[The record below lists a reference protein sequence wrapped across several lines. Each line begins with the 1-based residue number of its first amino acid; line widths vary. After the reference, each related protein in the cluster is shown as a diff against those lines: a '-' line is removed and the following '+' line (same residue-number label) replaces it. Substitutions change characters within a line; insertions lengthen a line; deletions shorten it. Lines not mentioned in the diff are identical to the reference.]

1 MTHNVVLLGSDIN
14 AYYMA
19 RCYYEL
25 FNEPVD
31 MIAAEKIRFTEFSSI
46 VNIQYHPDL
55 KNEEGFVETLIEY
68 GKAHLDKGRTL
79 VIPCHDV
86 YVDLLLRKANLLT
99 SYFVFNCP
107 SFEIADSF
115 LDKEKFYKKYAGGKL
130 KFART
135 EYYDCSLEETAPI
148 PVDIF
153 YPLII
158 KPGDAIEYY
167 RHPFP
172 GQPKVFK
179 ATTPDN
185 AVNFINKVKA
195 SGYRG
200 TLLVQEFIQG
210 DDTNLF
216 DSIFYCNKKGK
227 AELATFAQIGLQ
239 EHSPSAIGNA
249 TVLINGYNQYG
260 GTEEIIQELK
270 EFLENLGY
278 TGFCEF
284 DLKYDNRD
292 KTFKVMEI
300 NPRQARSSYY
310 LAALGHN
317 LIEYLYNDVFENE
330 EREFTLLKDEY
341 LLTMVPKCIVRKYIF
356 NTEYKKKALKLWRKH
371 KKCDPLRFSKEKS
384 VKHKLFLMLR
394 AYRYRQKYR
403 KFANTI

>member
-1 MTHNVVLLGSDIN
+1 MTHNVVLVGSDIN

-19 RCYYEL
+19 RCYYEQYH
-25 FNEPVD
+25 EPVD
-31 MIAAEKIRFTEFSSI
+31 MIATEKIRFTEFSSI

-55 KNEEGFVETLIEY
+55 KTEEGFLAALLEY
-68 GKAHLDKGRTL
+68 GKTHLDKGRSL
-79 VIPCHDV
+79 VVPCHDV
-86 YVDLLLRKANLLT
+86 YVKLLLDNKDKLD
-99 SYFVFNCP
+99 SYYVYNCP
-107 SFEIADSF
+107 SLEIADSF
-115 LDKEKFYKKYAGGKL
+115 LDKEKFYKIYKNSGL

-135 EYYDCSLEETAPI
+135 EYYDCSLKETEPI
-148 PVDIF
+148 PVDMY

-158 KPGDAIEYY
+158 KPGDGIEYFK
-167 RHPFP
+167 HSFE

-195 SGYRG
+195 SGYTG

-210 DDTNLF
+210 DDSNLF
-216 DSIFYCNKKGK
+216 DCVFYCNTKGK

-260 GTEEIIQELK
+260 HTEEVVSELK
-270 EFLENLGY
+270 AFLEKIGY

-317 LIEYLYNDVFENE
+317 LIAYLCEDVFDHV
-330 EREFTLLKDEY
+330 EREYTFLSEEY
-341 LLTMVPKCIVRKYIF
+341 LLTMVPKYIVKKYIY
-356 NTEYKKKALKLWRKH
+356 NEEYKAKALKLWRRH
-371 KKCDPLRFSKEKS
+371 KKCDPLRFSGEKS
-384 VKHKLFLMLR
+384 IKHRAYLFLR
-394 AYRYRQKYR
+394 AINYRSKYR
-403 KFANTI
+403 KYKNTI